1 MSYFLCLTKSM
12 EITAV
17 RRKKHTKCAVP
28 AGANFLQSG
37 KFQKDLVLL
46 VRGRCLG
53 VLIRGSQ
60 NLGTPGKGA
69 RIGTFCGVQKVPQ
82 KHAEGCDPLDSRGRF
97 KALSKEI
104 SAKFSD
110 GTSRNR
116 FFAQNGGEKAL
127 NRCEIPV
134 LLRKDLERT
143 AKEEPYSLRTVG
155 YGWVRM
161 GGGGQNRTA
170 FSAHARQCKNEK
182 PFINPLRQHFFT
194 VPKLTCNSP
203 FQTSSATVS
212 LQKALSF
219 SKLCSLA
226 SALR

>member
-46 VRGRCLG
+46 VGSCCLSG
-53 VLIRGSQ
+53 LIRGSQ
-60 NLGTPGKGA
+60 NLDVLCKENEFILFACTKRTKSTP
-69 RIGTFCGVQKVPQ
+69 
-82 KHAEGCDPLDSRGRF
+82 EGCDPLDSGERF

-127 NRCEIPV
+127 NRCEVPV

-143 AKEEPYSLRTVG
+143 EK
-155 YGWVRM
+155 
-161 GGGGQNRTA
+161 
-170 FSAHARQCKNEK
+170 EK
-182 PFINPLRQHFFT
+182 PHSFA
-194 VPKLTCNSP
+194 NSRLWLG
-203 FQTSSATVS
+203 ANGRRRA
-212 LQKALSF
+212 K
-219 SKLCSLA
+219 
-226 SALR
+226 